1 MKKLF
6 YKKMNNNQIL
16 RCAVILI
23 IFFTTLGFGKVHD
36 FTNIKIKEQKC
47 IDTFIQGSLQEIEE
61 ALFQIIVLKCDYVEY
76 KFENSIE
83 KINLLIKTNQN
94 VKIRQKSRIT
104 KIILQNFEMFDLP
117 DKMGNLNADTIYEN
131 ILIQFEDALLKYLE
145 ITGKLK
151 F

>member
-16 RCAVILI
+16 RCAV
-23 IFFTTLGFGKVHD
+23 
-36 FTNIKIKEQKC
+36 
-47 IDTFIQGSLQEIEE
+47 
-61 ALFQIIVLKCDYVEY
+61 
-76 KFENSIE
+76 
-83 KINLLIKTNQN
+83 
-94 VKIRQKSRIT
+94 
-104 KIILQNFEMFDLP
+104 QNFEMFDLP